1 MLWYY
6 MYPST
11 EGVTDLPFYVVSIG
25 LHELQPRIER
35 PNGYDY
41 DQFFYNCTGSG
52 WLEINNHKYELP
64 EGSAFFIPATKPHC
78 YYPDGDVWDIRWMV
92 PGGNSLTPLYH
103 KYNLENGGVFT
114 LHDESELDRILNQ
127 IRMELIKHPKTG
139 NVLAAGSVYPFIIE
153 FIYQTMLYNS
163 TEFNNT
169 PYEQQMRTLQ
179 EYIKI
184 HCVHPISISD
194 LCKVLAVSPQHVCRI
209 LKKTLGIHPTEYIN
223 QVRIEL
229 ACSMLLYSNLSIK
242 EIGEKC
248 GFQNTSY
255 FCKKFKQFEHLTP
268 LEYRNSVI

>member
-1 MLWYY
+1 
-6 MYPST
+6 
-11 EGVTDLPFYVVSIG
+11 
-25 LHELQPRIER
+25 
-35 PNGYDY
+35 
-41 DQFFYNCTGSG
+41 
-52 WLEINNHKYELP
+52 
-64 EGSAFFIPATKPHC
+64 
-78 YYPDGDVWDIRWMV
+78 
-92 PGGNSLTPLYH
+92 
-103 KYNLENGGVFT
+103 
-114 LHDESELDRILNQ
+114 
-127 IRMELIKHPKTG
+127 
-139 NVLAAGSVYPFIIE
+139 
-153 FIYQTMLYNS
+153 MLYNS

-179 EYIKI
+179 EYIKM

-209 LKKTLGIHPTEYIN
+209 FKKTLGIHPTEYIN

-268 LEYRNSVI
+268 LEYRNNVI

>member
-1 MLWYY
+1 M
-6 MYPST
+6 
-11 EGVTDLPFYVVSIG
+11 
-25 LHELQPRIER
+25 
-35 PNGYDY
+35 
-41 DQFFYNCTGSG
+41 NCRKVP
-52 WLEINNHKYELP
+52 L
-64 EGSAFFIPATKPHC
+64 FFIPAKKPHC

-209 LKKTLGIHPTEYIN
+209 FKKTLGIHPTEYIN

>member
-1 MLWYY
+1 M
-6 MYPST
+6 
-11 EGVTDLPFYVVSIG
+11 
-25 LHELQPRIER
+25 
-35 PNGYDY
+35 
-41 DQFFYNCTGSG
+41 
-52 WLEINNHKYELP
+52 
-64 EGSAFFIPATKPHC
+64 
-78 YYPDGDVWDIRWMV
+78 
-92 PGGNSLTPLYH
+92 TPLYH

-139 NVLAAGSVYPFIIE
+139 NVLAAGFVYPFIIE

-209 LKKTLGIHPTEYIN
+209 FKKTLGIHPTEYIN